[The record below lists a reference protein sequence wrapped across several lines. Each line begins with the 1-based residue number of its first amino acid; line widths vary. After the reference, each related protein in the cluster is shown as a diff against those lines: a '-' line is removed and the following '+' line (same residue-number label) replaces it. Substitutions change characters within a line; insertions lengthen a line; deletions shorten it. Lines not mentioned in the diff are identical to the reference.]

1 MAESLRELAI
11 ELKKAKPIKDSGERT
26 QFATGAVRDMHEGKG
41 RFDLLPMCQCMTMY
55 FPSSARTAAQR

>member
-26 QFATGAVRDMHEGKG
+26 EYSNGFVRDMHSGKG
-41 RFDLLPMCQCMTMY
+41 RMDLLPWNAIMELSKHCENGAVKY
-55 FPSSARTAAQR
+55 G